1 MHYDENLFFVES
13 PIKSMDIDYTQYM
26 SKVLS
31 PDYKIHWRV
40 LKDQNEIEVV
50 MQVNGTSW
58 VGLGWRPRTLT
69 AACKNFPAIGVQ
81 EADTGRIVIRI

>member
-1 MHYDENLFFVES
+1 
-13 PIKSMDIDYTQYM
+13 MDIDYSQYM
-26 SKVLS
+26 SKQLS
-31 PDYKIHWRV
+31 QDYKIHWRI

-69 AACKNFPAIGVQ
+69 ASCKNFPAIGVQ
-81 EADTGRIVIRI
+81 ESDSGKSSFKIEIGFIFNFLHL